1 MRGLALREM
10 RGGWRHW
17 GYALACVALGVAALV
32 AVGSFADAL
41 ERTVG
46 RSARSLM
53 GADVEIRSTR
63 PLSAEAERALDSLE
77 REGVERMRVLELA
90 AMARAGESSA
100 LVEVKA
106 VPDGYPFYGRLTTD
120 PDRPLASLIGGS
132 RALVH
137 DALLARLGL
146 APGARL
152 LIGEEEFVI
161 AGRITGEPDRSA
173 GVFALG
179 PRVLIATADLPA
191 TGLVQ
196 PGSRVRYRTLLRLP
210 AGVDAEVARER
221 IARLLPDPALRIATF
236 RQAQPGLRRFWD
248 QLTLYLGLTG
258 LVALLVGGIGVGSS
272 VTAFIRERLATI
284 AILKCLGAGWRQV
297 LAIYLAQTVALG
309 LAGGLLG
316 AAAGTA
322 AQPLLLPLLSPLLPF
337 EVEPVLSSGA
347 VLRGIAMGLGVTLLC
362 SLWPLLEIRRV
373 PPALILRREVEG
385 RLPGRRPWGAALPIT
400 AGLAALALW
409 QAGSWKVGGLFVGGV
424 AAGLVLLLAAAR
436 LLIALSR
443 RLPRRGPLAWRQGL
457 AALHRPGGHAGA
469 VLVTLGLAVMLIV
482 SVALLERTLRSE
494 ISGRSPERAPAFFFV
509 DVQPDQAQRFA
520 RVVTE
525 TSGEAP
531 PELIPVVRSR
541 LAAVKDVPVAPDA
554 ARREEQWYLTRE
566 YVLTWAAA
574 PPGRDTVVAGRW
586 WTPDEAA
593 REPLISVEEEIAR
606 TLGVTLGDTLGFDIQ
621 GVTVSARVANLRKVD
636 WRSLRA
642 NFFVIFSQGALES
655 APSIYLATARVP
667 PGREA
672 AVQSA
677 VVAAFPNV
685 TAIPV
690 REVLERVAAILDQ
703 IALAIRLVAGF
714 TVVAGLVVLAGA
726 LAVTRRQRLYE
737 SVILKA
743 VGATRGLLARA
754 FAVEY
759 ALLGAAAGLAGTALA
774 ALLAWAV
781 ERFFLDLGW
790 RWQPATLALGVVGPA
805 LLALGVGFLGSFRLL
820 GHPPLDVLRQE

>member
-1 MRGLALREM
+1 MAAREARGA
-10 RGGWRHW
+10 WRHW
-17 GYALACVALGVAALV
+17 GYALACVALGVGALV

-63 PLSAEAERALDSLE
+63 PLSDEAERGLDALA
-77 REGVERMRVLELA
+77 REGIERMQVLELA

-100 LVEVKA
+100 LVELKA
-106 VPDGYPFYGRLTTD
+106 VPTGYPFYGRLTTD
-120 PDRPLASLIGGS
+120 PDRPLPALIGGR

-146 APGARL
+146 RPGDRMR
-152 LIGEEEFVI
+152 IGEAEFTI
-161 AGRITGEPDRSA
+161 SGRITGEPDRSA
-173 GVFALG
+173 GVFSLG
-179 PRVLIATADLPA
+179 PRVLIATDDLPV

-196 PGSRVRYRTLLRLP
+196 PGSRVRYRTLLHLP
-210 AGVDAEVARER
+210 AGAEAETLRER
-221 IARLLPDPALRIATF
+221 VAGLLPDPALRITTF

-248 QLTLYLGLTG
+248 QLNLYLGLTG
-258 LVALLVGGIGVGSS
+258 LVALLVGGIGVGSA
-272 VTAFIRERLATI
+272 VTAFIRERLRTI

-316 AAAGTA
+316 AALGTA
-322 AQPLLLPLLSPLLPF
+322 LQPLLIPFLSALLPF
-337 EVEPVLSSGA
+337 EVEPVLSAGA
-347 VLRGIAMGLGVTLLC
+347 MLRGIALGLGVTLLC

-385 RLPGRRPWGAALPIT
+385 ALPGRRPWAAALPIA
-400 AGLAALALW
+400 AGLGALALW

-424 AAGLVLLLAAAR
+424 AAGLGLLLLAAR
-436 LLIALSR
+436 LAMALSR
-443 RLPRRGPLAWRQGL
+443 RLPRRGPLVWRQGL
-457 AALHRPGGHAGA
+457 SALHRPGGHTGA

-482 SVALLERTLRSE
+482 SVALLERSLRGE

-509 DVQPDQAQRFA
+509 DVQPDQARRFA
-520 RVVTE
+520 RLVAE
-525 TSGEAP
+525 QSGEPP

-541 LAAVKDVPVAPDA
+541 LAAIKGLAVAPEA
-554 ARREEQWYLTRE
+554 GRREEQWYLTRE

-586 WTPDEAA
+586 WTPEEAA
-593 REPLISVEEEIAR
+593 RERLVSVEEEIAR
-606 TLGVTLGDTLGFDIQ
+606 TLGVTLGDTLAFDIQ
-621 GVTVSARVANLRKVD
+621 GVTVSARVASLRKVD
-636 WRSLRA
+636 WRSLGA
-642 NFFVIFSQGALES
+642 NFFVIFSQGALDG
-655 APSIYLATARVP
+655 APAIFLATARVRP
-667 PGREA
+667 EREA

-703 IALAIRLVAGF
+703 ITLAIRLVAGF

-726 LAVTRRQRLYE
+726 LALTRRQRLYE

-759 ALLGAAAGLAGTALA
+759 ALLGGAAGLAGTGLA
-774 ALLAWAV
+774 TVLAWV
-781 ERFFLDLGW
+781 VQRFFLDVPWL
-790 RWQPATLALGVVGPA
+790 WQPATLALGVLGPA
-805 LLALGVGFLGSFRLL
+805 LLALSVGFLGTFRLL
-820 GHPPLDVLRQE
+820 GHPPLGVLRQE